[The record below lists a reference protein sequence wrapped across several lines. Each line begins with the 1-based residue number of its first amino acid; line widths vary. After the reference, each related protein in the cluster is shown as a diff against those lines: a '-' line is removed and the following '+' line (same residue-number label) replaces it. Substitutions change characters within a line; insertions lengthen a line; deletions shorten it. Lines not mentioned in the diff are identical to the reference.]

1 MSTANRTE
9 GEWRLKSRAFN
20 HKIYSAGLK
29 SSGGLKSAGAQQPD
43 PTDRDEM
50 IMKYTPLIK
59 YIAHRLAMRLPPHVS
74 VEDLMSAGIIGL
86 MDALTKFDPQK
97 KVQFKTYAEFRI
109 KGAMLDELRSLDWVS
124 RSVRQKASQLERAYQ
139 SLEKKRGRAV
149 DDEEVAVEMGISL
162 DNYYSLVNEVNGVF
176 LLDCENLRHK
186 IPKLPEEDLI
196 NLLMDDVEKQPF
208 QLLGVEELKRVLAQ
222 SIEELTAKEKTVI
235 SLYYYEELTLKEIGE
250 VLGFTESRICQ
261 IHAKAILKLK
271 SKIRPYLR
279 ESG

>member
-1 MSTANRTE
+1 V
-9 GEWRLKSRAFN
+9 KSRALN

-29 SSGGLKSAGAQQPD
+29 SSGGMKSAGVQQPD
-43 PTDRDEM
+43 PTNRDEM
-50 IMKYTPLIK
+50 ILKYTPLIK

-124 RSVRQKASQLERAYQ
+124 RSVRQKAAQLERAYQ
-139 SLEKKRGRAV
+139 SLEKKKGRAV
-149 DDEEVAVEMGISL
+149 DDEEVAAEMGISL
-162 DNYYSLVNEVNGVF
+162 DSYYGLVNEVNGVF
-176 LLDCENLRHK
+176 LLDFENLRHK

-196 NLLMDDVEKQPF
+196 NLLMDDVEKQPLH
-208 QLLGVEELKRVLAQ
+208 LLGVGELKRVLAQ
-222 SIEELTAKEKTVI
+222 AIEELTPKEKTVI

>member
-1 MSTANRTE
+1 
-9 GEWRLKSRAFN
+9 LKSQALN

-29 SSGGLKSAGAQQPD
+29 SSASLKPAGAQQPD
-43 PTDRDEM
+43 PTDRDAM
-50 IMKYTPLIK
+50 ILKYTPLIK
-59 YIAHRLAMRLPPHVS
+59 YIAHRLALRLPPHVS
-74 VEDLMSAGIIGL
+74 VEDLMSAGVIGL
-86 MDALTKFDPQK
+86 IDALTKFDPQK

-124 RSVRQKASQLERAYQ
+124 RSVRQKAAQLEKAYQ
-139 SLEKKRGRAV
+139 SLEKKKGRAV
-149 DDEEVAVEMGISL
+149 DDEEVAKEMGISL
-162 DNYYSLVNEVNGVF
+162 DNYYGLVNEVNGVF
-176 LLDCENLRHK
+176 LLDFENLRHK
-186 IPKLPEEDLI
+186 IPKLPEEELI
-196 NLLMDDVEKQPF
+196 NLLMDDLEKLPLH
-208 QLLGVEELKRVLAQ
+208 LLGVEELKRVLAQ
-222 SIEELTAKEKTVI
+222 SIEELTPKEKTVI

>member
-1 MSTANRTE
+1 M
-9 GEWRLKSRAFN
+9 KSRALN
-20 HKIYSAGLK
+20 HQIYSAGLK
-29 SSGGLKSAGAQQPD
+29 SSGSLKSTGTQQAD
-43 PTDRDEM
+43 PENRDEM
-50 IMKYTPLIK
+50 ILKYTPLIK
-59 YIAHRLAMRLPPHVS
+59 YIAHRLALRLPPHVS

-86 MDALTKFDPQK
+86 MDALTKFDPRK

-124 RSVRQKASQLERAYQ
+124 RSVRQKAAQLEKAYQ
-139 SLEKKRGRAV
+139 SLEKKKGRAV
-149 DDEEVAVEMGISL
+149 EDEEVAAEMGISL
-162 DNYYSLVNEVNGVF
+162 EDYYGLVNEVNGVF
-176 LLDCENLRHK
+176 LLDFENLRHK

-196 NLLMDDVEKQPF
+196 NLLMDDVEKQPLH
-208 QLLGVEELKRVLAQ
+208 LLGVEELKKILAQ
-222 SIEELTAKEKTVI
+222 SIEELTPKEKTVI

-271 SKIRPYLR
+271 AKIRPYLR